1 MGKHK
6 LPSRFSKMLITNE
19 TKTKFERLFGPLIN
33 FIGGT
38 NVHYINL
45 RMQFIQDSNT
55 NKFKYKYNFVNAH
68 HRTYT
73 FGLNEYLKN
82 LLRIYSDSVIIPE
95 KMLKFEEFEFDTDII
110 EMNDEMY
117 KALSK
122 RKDGK
127 KSLGIVSVD
136 INLNFLKND
145 KIFLN
150 NLIQPILITKE
161 EKLNKLKI
169 NEKYYNEIASLNR
182 K

>member
-19 TKTKFERLFGPLIN
+19 TKTKFERLMGPLIN
-33 FIGGT
+33 FVGGT
-38 NVHYINL
+38 NVHYLNL
-45 RMQFIQDSNT
+45 RMQYIKDPHT
-55 NKFKYKYNFVNAH
+55 NKFKYKYNFVNSH

-82 LLRIYSDSVIIPE
+82 LLRIYSDSVIISE
-95 KMLKFEEFEFDTDII
+95 KMLKFEEFEFDKDII
-110 EMNDEMY
+110 DMNDEMY

-127 KSLGIVSVD
+127 KPLGIISTD
-136 INLNFLKND
+136 LSLNFLKND

-150 NLIQPILITKE
+150 NLIQPVLITKE
-161 EKLNKLKI
+161 EKLNKLKT
-169 NEKYYNEIASLNR
+169 NEKYSSEIINLNR